1 MKTRAFVIGVIALV
15 IFPQFLFSQESE
27 IEDYP
32 HNEISVSAGTPTG
45 FGSFVGLFKAIGE
58 GIASGIDKNKDFHT
72 KHTGTYGIDYYYQIN
87 SWLRVGGKAIY
98 EGYNTTVNDSLGAVV
113 DKYNIS
119 FVSVMPSVQFS
130 YLNRKLVKLYSG
142 VDLGA
147 SFILCPDKK
156 EDGTP
161 YTSCQTIFAFNV
173 IPIGIRV
180 GNDKVYGLVETN
192 LGYDAFI
199 KAGIGVRF

>member
-1 MKTRAFVIGVIALV
+1 MKTRISIIIVMALV

-27 IEDYP
+27 MENYP

-58 GIASGIDKNKDFHT
+58 GIAAGIGKSEYHT
-72 KHTGTYGIDYYYQIN
+72 KHTGTYGIDYYYQMN
-87 SWLRVGGKAIY
+87 SWLRVGGKAVY
-98 EGYNTTVNDSLGAVV
+98 EGYNTTVNDTLGVVV

-130 YLNRKLVKLYSG
+130 YLNKKLVKLYSG

-161 YTSCQTIFAFNV
+161 YTSCQAIFAFNIV
-173 IPIGIRV
+173 PIGIRV